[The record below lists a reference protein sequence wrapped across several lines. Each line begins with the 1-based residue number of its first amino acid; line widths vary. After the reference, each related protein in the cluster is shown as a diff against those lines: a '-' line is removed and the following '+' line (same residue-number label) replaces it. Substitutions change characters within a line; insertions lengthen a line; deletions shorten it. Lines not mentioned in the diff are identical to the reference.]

1 MTQAAPDLS
10 VLAVMALE
18 WMPDGPAPRAA
29 LPQDAAGL
37 LAERIGHDLALLVP
51 EVAALDFI
59 AMGAH
64 FDPAE
69 VLRPGWPVHRRLHEL
84 RLRAPARGSGPR
96 IIGFGADAKGDIPQP
111 LQSEAALQG
120 GVLRVLPILLA
131 GEGATAVGERLESV
145 LVDRGMA
152 RAETALFA
160 QDSFAA
166 RIEHAR
172 YLTVHDLAAM
182 TALQYQHMGL
192 APLWALIETALL
204 APDAQAWLDAPPE
217 PLVHLTGGEARVA
230 LFSDDAWR
238 ERYAPEE
245 TDPERLARRRGFF
258 EARVRQLSA
267 VLEAHGIPVTFV
279 DCPRAGDAR
288 QACTD

>member
-1 MTQAAPDLS
+1 MTEAASDLS

-29 LPQDAAGL
+29 LSQDEAGL

-51 EVAALDFI
+51 EVATLDLVV
-59 AMGAH
+59 MGSH

-84 RLRAPARGSGPR
+84 RERAPGRHVAPR
-96 IIGFGADAKGDIPQP
+96 IIGFGADADGDIPQP

-120 GVLRVLPILLA
+120 GLLRVLPLLLA
-131 GEGATAVGERLESV
+131 GDGAARVGKQLEDV

-152 RAETALFA
+152 RAETALQA
-160 QDSFAA
+160 QEAFAA

-182 TALQYQHMGL
+182 TALQYEHMGL
-192 APLWALIETALL
+192 APLWALVETALL
-204 APDAQAWLDAPPE
+204 APGEDAWLDAPPE
-217 PLVHLTGGEARVA
+217 PLIHLTNGEARIA

-238 ERYAPEE
+238 ERYAPGE
-245 TDPERLARRRGFF
+245 DDAERLARMRGFF
-258 EARVRQLSA
+258 EARVRQLAA

-279 DCPRAGDAR
+279 DCPRGHDAR
-288 QACTD
+288 QACMD